1 MNTRAGQAPPLHACR
16 VGQATPLHD
25 RRGMTLAECLIALLV
40 SLVLI
45 AAIDATLVAGQ
56 RFSRA
61 SAATRGLRQN
71 LRAAAAVLRA
81 ELASSSPAAGDLH
94 AISDSAVTLRAVRLS
109 GIACAIQPGG
119 RIVLA
124 DSLLSQLRAADPTR
138 DSARVFRAGNALT
151 ATDDR
156 WIAGAVTHTGRG
168 TCPGGG
174 AATTITITGTA
185 SDLSGLGAPAPV
197 VIFETDEYRR
207 YRDATGLWWLGV
219 RGWSASGWAA
229 MSPIA
234 GPLATSSGLR
244 FAWFDTTG
252 TSTSVPASVSS
263 ADVQLRLRDDRA
275 LGAFDR
281 LRLFTA
287 DSATVR
293 IRIGGP

>member
-1 MNTRAGQAPPLHACR
+1 MNA
-16 VGQATPLHD
+16 
-25 RRGMTLAECLIALLV
+25 RGMTLAECLIALLV

-81 ELASSSPAAGDLH
+81 ELAVASPSAGDLL
-94 AISDSAVTLRAVRLS
+94 AISDSAVTVRAVRLA
-109 GIACAIQPGG
+109 GIACAILPGG
-119 RIVLA
+119 RIVLE

-138 DSARVFRAGNALT
+138 DSARVFRAGNPLT
-151 ATDDR
+151 VGDDR
-156 WIAGAVTHTGRG
+156 WIAGAVTHTGHG
-168 TCPGGG
+168 TCPGGE
-174 AATTITITGTA
+174 AATIITIAATV
-185 SDLSGLGAPAPV
+185 SDLSGIAAHEPV

-207 YRDATGLWWLGV
+207 YRDATALWWLGV

-229 MSPIA
+229 TSPIA
-234 GPLATSSGLR
+234 GPLATSSGLQ
-244 FAWFDTTG
+244 FAWFDTSG
-252 TSTSVPASVSS
+252 TPTSVPQRVSS

-293 IRIGGP
+293 IRIGVP